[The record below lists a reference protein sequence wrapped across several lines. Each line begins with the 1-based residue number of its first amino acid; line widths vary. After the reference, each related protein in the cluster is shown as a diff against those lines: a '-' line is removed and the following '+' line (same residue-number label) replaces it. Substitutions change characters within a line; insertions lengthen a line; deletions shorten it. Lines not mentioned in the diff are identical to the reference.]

1 VDVLVVVDMQE
12 GLLAGD
18 SKRDLPAVI
27 ERINRLADRIRSG
40 GGRVVFVRHEGS
52 AGDGFAPGAPGW
64 EILGDVRRASTDHV
78 VGKTL
83 NDAFHRQ

>member
-1 VDVLVVVDMQE
+1 MNVLVVVDMQE

-18 SKRDLPAVI
+18 SKRDLPVVI

-40 GGRVVFVRHEGS
+40 GGRVVFIQHEGS
-52 AGDGFAPGAPGW
+52 AGDRFAPGAPGW